1 MTKVSVFIAEGTEE
15 AECLITVDLLR
26 RAGFTVDLVSI
37 TDSREVTSSHNVKVI
52 ADYTFAEAD
61 FSDSDMLFVPGGVP
75 GVPNL
80 TAHEG
85 LAELLKK
92 SAAEGKKLAAVCAGP
107 SVLGVLGLL
116 DGKKATC
123 FPGWE
128 DKLLGATY
136 TGEGV
141 VTDGN
146 ITTGRGLGFSVDLGL
161 ELIRV
166 LGGEE
171 LSNDIKGRIQHPETI

>member
-1 MTKVSVFIAEGTEE
+1 MSKVTCFIANGTEE

-26 RAGFTVDLVSI
+26 RAGIEVDLVSI
-37 TDSREVTSSHNVKVI
+37 TGSLEVTSSHNVKVI
-52 ADYTFAEAD
+52 ADHTFEEAD
-61 FSDSDMLFVPGGVP
+61 FTSSDMFFVPGGVP

-85 LAELLKK
+85 LKEVLKK
-92 SAAEGKKLAAVCAGP
+92 AYSDNKKLAAVCAGP
-107 SVLGVLGLL
+107 SVLGLLGILE
-116 DGKKATC
+116 GKKATC

-136 TGEGV
+136 TGLGV

-146 ITTGRGLGFSVDLGL
+146 ITTGRGLGFSIDLGL
-161 ELIRV
+161 ELIKV
-166 LGGEE
+166 LEGEE
-171 LSNDIKGRIQHPETI
+171 LANDIKGRIQHPDTI

>member
-26 RAGFTVDLVSI
+26 RAGFEVDLVSV
-37 TDSREVTSSHNVKVI
+37 TGSLEVTSSHNVKVI
-52 ADYTFAEAD
+52 ADHTFETAC

-85 LAELLKK
+85 LAELLKDFANK
-92 SAAEGKKLAAVCAGP
+92 GKKLAAVCAGP
-107 SVLGVLGLL
+107 SVLGRLGILE
-116 DGKKATC
+116 GKKATC

-128 DKLLGATY
+128 DKLIGATY

-166 LGGEE
+166 LAGEE
-171 LSNDIKGRIQHPETI
+171 LSNDIKGRIQHPDTI